1 MARGGADFSAPAP
14 FSVALRQTGGGEEGS
29 CHSHQL
35 WRELKG
41 GRCRGDC
48 REREREREGAER
60 VNETDV
66 IGLARSVKW
75 WWQRQTLIVSS
86 AQSSRQVICCGALGQ
101 ERRRWRNRGDVE
113 KGVVPFF
120 GKMEGGGGGGGGG
133 YPWGP
138 ADSQHFA
145 TPVKQ
150 MEGGSTSSHP
160 SQLGFPLQ
168 ILKPNG

>member
-1 MARGGADFSAPAP
+1 M
-14 FSVALRQTGGGEEGS
+14 
-29 CHSHQL
+29 
-35 WRELKG
+35 
-41 GRCRGDC
+41 
-48 REREREREGAER
+48 REREGEGAER

-101 ERRRWRNRGDVE
+101 ERRRWRNRGDAE
-113 KGVVPFF
+113 KGLSPFF

-160 SQLGFPLQ
+160 SQLCFPLQ
-168 ILKPNG
+168 ILKPDG